1 MRPQFRPRSVPGNSS
16 LWLSSFMIQMKKR
29 PSSRICFQ
37 TENETATFA
46 KSWSV
51 VPHYFFHVER
61 DGERFGDDEGCPL
74 PDLQSV
80 QAIAVRAAADLAA
93 DDLKRGVESVEELIV
108 VENEAGQDVVR
119 VRVVATLELQAARP
133 S

>member
-1 MRPQFRPRSVPGNSS
+1 MERRAA
-16 LWLSSFMIQMKKR
+16 L
-29 PSSRICFQ
+29 
-37 TENETATFA
+37 
-46 KSWSV
+46 
-51 VPHYFFHVER
+51 FFHVER

-74 PDLQSV
+74 SDLQSV

-119 VRVVATLELQAARP
+119 VRVFATLELQAARP